1 MSALGKIVLK
11 PRGDYSA
18 SATYLQL
25 DWVRY
30 NGGVWVCKQECSGIT
45 PVEGNYWSLMIEL
58 DSIIDDSQ
66 TSGVTT
72 WSSEKIDEL
81 LDDKADTNDVYTKT
95 ETDDL
100 LDDKADADSIP
111 TFTYSN
117 GVLNITTQ

>member
-18 SATYLQL
+18 SAIYLQL

-58 DSIIDDSQ
+58 DSIIDDTQ
-66 TSGVTT
+66 ASGVTT
-72 WSSEKIDEL
+72 WSSEKIDE
-81 LDDKADTNDVYTKT
+81 A
-95 ETDDL
+95 